1 MATLEP
7 QHSFRFAREMKLQ
20 PGLIT
25 VRQADLASYVQKAQE
40 ERVPV
45 YMLPRTGIVDRA
57 SFFDALR
64 ATLPLDPPIQSAR
77 SWDALSDSL
86 WGGLDAL
93 DADHVLI
100 VWPNAA
106 AMIPAS
112 RMEYDQALTV
122 LADVATML
130 ADPKVMKGKPK
141 QVSIIVGEDA
151 ATD

>member
-1 MATLEP
+1 
-7 QHSFRFAREMKLQ
+7 MKLQ
-20 PGLIT
+20 PGVIIA
-25 VRQADLASYVQKAQE
+25 RQPDLASYVQTAQE

-64 ATLPLDPPIQSAR
+64 ATLPLDPPIRSAR

-86 WGGLDAL
+86 WGGLEAL
-93 DADHVLI
+93 DADQVLI

-112 RMEYDQALTV
+112 RMEYDQALT
-122 LADVATML
+122 LLRDMATLL

-141 QVSIIVGEDA
+141 QVSIIVSEDVA
-151 ATD
+151 ID

>member
-1 MATLEP
+1 
-7 QHSFRFAREMKLQ
+7 MKLQ
-20 PGLIT
+20 PGLIM
-25 VRQADLASYVQKAQE
+25 VGAAHLDSIVQAAKLE
-40 ERVPV
+40 HVPV
-45 YMLPRTGIVDRA
+45 YVLPNAGVVDRA
-57 SFFDALR
+57 SFFDAIR

-86 WGGLDAL
+86 WVGLDTL
-93 DADHVLI
+93 DADQVLI

-122 LADVATML
+122 LADVATSL
-130 ADPKVMKGKPK
+130 ADPKLTQGKPK

-151 ATD
+151 TTD

>member
-1 MATLEP
+1 MSTILGRTMATLEP

-64 ATLPLDPPIQSAR
+64 APPCLRTLR
-77 SWDALSDSL
+77 SKAL
-86 WGGLDAL
+86 
-93 DADHVLI
+93 
-100 VWPNAA
+100 
-106 AMIPAS
+106 
-112 RMEYDQALTV
+112 E
-122 LADVATML
+122 
-130 ADPKVMKGKPK
+130 
-141 QVSIIVGEDA
+141 VGTRCPTPFGEA
-151 ATD
+151 

>member
-1 MATLEP
+1 
-7 QHSFRFAREMKLQ
+7 MKLQ
-20 PGLIT
+20 PGLIK
-25 VRQADLASYVQKAQE
+25 VRQPDLAFYVQKAE
-40 ERVPV
+40 ADRVPV

-64 ATLPLDPPIQSAR
+64 ATLPLDPPIQTAR

-86 WGGLDAL
+86 WGGLDRL
-93 DADHVLI
+93 DADQVLI

-112 RMEYDQALTV
+112 RMEYDQALAL

-130 ADPKVMKGKPK
+130 ADPNLMKGKPK
-141 QVSIIVGEDA
+141 QVSIIVGEGA
-151 ATD
+151 STD